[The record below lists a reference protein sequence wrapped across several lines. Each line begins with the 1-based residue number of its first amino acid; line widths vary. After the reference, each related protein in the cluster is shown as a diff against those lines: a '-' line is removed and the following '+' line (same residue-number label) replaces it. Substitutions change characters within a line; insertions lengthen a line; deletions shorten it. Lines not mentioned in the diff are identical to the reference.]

1 MFRQEYW
8 NWTWDDLV
16 VHDLPAII
24 DFIYQKTG
32 QKTHYVGHSMV
43 VFLRNLEF
51 LHCIM
56 PILLFGLRKNK
67 HGCYFSWTG
76 YFDSF
81 GIIF

>member
-24 DFIYQKTG
+24 DFIYKKTG

-43 VFLRNLEF
+43 YIYI
-51 LHCIM
+51 C
-56 PILLFGLRKNK
+56 
-67 HGCYFSWTG
+67 S
-76 YFDSF
+76 
-81 GIIF
+81 IFKKP